1 MYIFSEIKK
10 LAFKA
15 KIEKLKE
22 KIETEKQNSTI
33 EKREI
38 GKLSQTLTHRDI
50 KGGGGKN
57 ASTFVTMVPKAQNG
71 AKGSQDSIWSPRG
84 SKTPNGPQDPK

>member
-1 MYIFSEIKK
+1 MYICSEIKK

-50 KGGGGKN
+50 RGGGN
-57 ASTFVTMVPKAQNG
+57 ASKFVTMVPKAQNG
-71 AKGSQDSIWSPRG
+71 AKGPQDSIWAPRG